1 MTDVETDDI
10 ISTDDLEASGKK
22 AVDEAAGCIDI
33 VNMYDVGILGGKL
46 FATFFNN
53 NLKPIET

>member
-10 ISTDDLEASGKK
+10 INTDDLEASGKQ
-22 AVDEAAGCIDI
+22 AVDEAAACIDL

-53 NLKPIET
+53 SLKPIET